1 MSVEAQLRA
10 LAERVQSMPTSG
22 FTERETERYL
32 VEPFLDALGY
42 DSRNPGEVE
51 AQFPVKIGSTTRICD
66 YAITVEN
73 EVRVLVEAK
82 KASVSLDSPGQLASY
97 FSQVP
102 TALLGIYT
110 NGLEYRFYT
119 EHNQGRVKRM
129 DDNPFLTLDLRNL
142 DQPAIG
148 RAVKCGKEELGDTD
162 GFQQWMTRLR
172 HTRVVGDR
180 LRRELMGEPSD
191 ELVCLAMDWAG
202 VEGKTPERITQFRT
216 VLKDAACD
224 ILGIASLGGSQRG
237 ERPRPQPTQVPGDA
251 QPPQL
256 LGTGW
261 LSLGEL
267 VRRLES
273 QGTTSHGDM
282 RRNAPR
288 AIRFPDGQ
296 QSSLGSW
303 LQLAMETAYWLH
315 RRGLLNLSNCE
326 IQDAVH
332 PKRNILSAEAL
343 HPDGKPFRFGGKAI
357 RDTGIKIDTQ
367 RGGLHFT
374 QNVCVLLE
382 RFNQDPSQ
390 VYLKLQ

>member
-1 MSVEAQLRA
+1 MSVESRLRE
-10 LAERVQSMPTSG
+10 LAERVQGMSG
-22 FTERETERYL
+22 GFSERDTERYL
-32 VEPFLDALGY
+32 VEPFMDALGY
-42 DSRNPGEVE
+42 DSRNPAEVQ
-51 AQFPVKIGSTTRICD
+51 AQLPVKIGSTTKNCD

-73 EVRVLVEAK
+73 EVRILIEAK
-82 KASVSLDSPGQLASY
+82 RASVSLDSPGQLASY

-119 EHNQGRVKRM
+119 EHNQGRVKQM
-129 DDNPFLTLDLRNL
+129 DDDPFLVLNLRNL
-142 DQPAIG
+142 DQTAIG
-148 RAVKCGKEELGDTD
+148 RAARCGKEEFGDAD
-162 GFQQWMTRLR
+162 RFQQWVTGLR

-180 LRRELMGEPSD
+180 LRRELMGQPSD
-191 ELVCLAMDWAG
+191 ELVNLAMDWAG
-202 VEGKTPERITQFRT
+202 VAEKTPERITQFRT

-224 ILGIASLGGSQRG
+224 LLGIASLSGSQRG
-237 ERPRPQPTQVPGDA
+237 ERPRPQSTQVPDDT

-261 LSLGEL
+261 LSLDEL
-267 VRRLES
+267 IRGLES

-315 RRGLLNLSNCE
+315 RRGLLNLGNCE
-326 IQDAVH
+326 IQDAVF
-332 PKRNILSAEAL
+332 PTRRILSGEGL
-343 HPDGKPFRFGGKAI
+343 HPRGNPFRGGGKPV

-367 RGGLHFT
+367 RSGLHFA
-374 QNVCVLLE
+374 QNVHMLCE
-382 RFNQDPSQ
+382 RFGEDPSQ
-390 VYLKLQ
+390 VYLKLS